1 MAAEE
6 ERPPRPAPSE
16 NPDDVGPSGSHLGDL
31 DRAAGGRQLGGD
43 GVGDLPFPAPPGTSD
58 GFTESIPTSIWSS
71 SIVGSN
77 FGSNIR
83 VLHPGAPPQRTGAL
97 YRSLEPRTRFVVL
110 NSCPLNLTAM
120 IVEKRHL
127 DGFTLLNLEGVIKL
141 GESAQ
146 FFAQTLERA
155 LKDDSGHVIIDFS
168 RINYIDSTGIGELV
182 GYLGR
187 FRDFKRE
194 LILVN
199 PSERIRKLLQVARLA
214 ELFPTYDTVPAAMAG
229 ER

>member
-1 MAAEE
+1 
-6 ERPPRPAPSE
+6 
-16 NPDDVGPSGSHLGDL
+16 
-31 DRAAGGRQLGGD
+31 
-43 GVGDLPFPAPPGTSD
+43 
-58 GFTESIPTSIWSS
+58 
-71 SIVGSN
+71 
-77 FGSNIR
+77 
-83 VLHPGAPPQRTGAL
+83 
-97 YRSLEPRTRFVVL
+97 
-110 NSCPLNLTAM
+110 M

-146 FFAQTLERA
+146 FFAQTLERS

-168 RINYIDSTGIGELV
+168 KINYIDSTGIGELV